1 MGLLSWI
8 LFGLA
13 AGALTRLVVPGDRGR
28 GILMTIGL
36 GIGGAVLGGL
46 VAAAAGWGGLERF
59 DVRSLLIAVGGGVVI
74 LVAYR
79 LIVGGGRG
87 D

>member
-13 AGALTRLVVPGDRGR
+13 AGALARLVVPGDRGL

-46 VAAAAGWGGLERF
+46 VAAAAGWGDLEGF
-59 DVRSLLIAVGGGVVI
+59 DLPSFLIAVGGGVVI
-74 LVAYR
+74 LGAYR
-79 LIVGGGRG
+79 LIVGGGQG